1 MDLASCVRICLLTK
15 EAYVF
20 EREKEEQ
27 GNWTGEYEVEM
38 INGTRDC
45 KSDKFRKWLS

>member
-1 MDLASCVRICLLTK
+1 MDLASCVRICLLTR

-20 EREKEEQ
+20 EREREEQ

-38 INGTRDC
+38 IKYRVHTQF
-45 KSDKFRKWLS
+45 SI